1 MEAVSPVAAHYS
13 PFLRIL
19 GLPESQLA
27 EIKTECRDSPQECLQ
42 KGIIC
47 LLRENFNTDK
57 YGPLTWRRLVVAVA
71 DTAGGNNHTLA
82 KKIAAEHKGKLNSI
96 VEVKDCITYGLC
108 PIYNMYHLFFLCKF
122 QNCLTVQ

>member
-1 MEAVSPVAAHYS
+1 MNYIVEEEVSIILKALSPVAAQYS

-27 EIKTECRDSPQECLQ
+27 EIKTECRESPQECLQ

-47 LLRENFNTDK
+47 LLRENFDTDN
-57 YGPLTWRRLVVAVA
+57 YGLLTWRRLVVAVA

-82 KKIAAEHKGKLNSI
+82 RKIAAEHRG
-96 VEVKDCITYGLC
+96 
-108 PIYNMYHLFFLCKF
+108 NM
-122 QNCLTVQ
+122 N